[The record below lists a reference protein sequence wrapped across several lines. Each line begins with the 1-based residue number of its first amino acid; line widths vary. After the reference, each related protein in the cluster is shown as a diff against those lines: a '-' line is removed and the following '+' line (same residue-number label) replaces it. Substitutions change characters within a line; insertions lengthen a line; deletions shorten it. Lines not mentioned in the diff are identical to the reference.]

1 MHTQK
6 NSVLVRMEGIHK
18 TFPGVKALQDAQ
30 ISLNAGEVHV
40 LMGENGA
47 GKSTLMKIL
56 CGSYQADSGSIAI
69 DGKPVKITSPHSA
82 RQNGIVMIHQ
92 ELLMAENVT
101 VAENIFMGREFLH
114 HGIPG
119 LINRKKMEEE
129 ADRILNGT
137 LQANIPVN
145 LPVNQ
150 LSVAHKQMVEIA
162 KALSTNARVI
172 VMDEPTSSLG
182 ESEIQ
187 TLFSLIRQ
195 LKSQGTCIVYI
206 SHRMEEIFEIGDRV
220 TVMRDG
226 CFVQTCQ
233 LSTIDMDTLVQLMV
247 GRKLEE
253 KYPVHKALPGD
264 TILKVKHLN
273 RKGELFDINLEV
285 RRGEVLGIF
294 GLVGAKRTEMAKA
307 IFGARPIDS
316 GEVEI
321 QGQTVKIRSTK
332 DAIRNG
338 IALIPEDRKLEGL
351 VGIMS
356 VRDNIALPILPAL
369 RKGLFLSRK
378 KASQIAE
385 QYIEK
390 LSIKTPDLHR
400 AVRNLSGG
408 NQQKVVIAQWLASN
422 SKVVI
427 FDEPTRGIDVGA
439 KLEIYRIMNQLL
451 EQGTG
456 IIMISS
462 EMPELL
468 GVSDRIVVMKAGH
481 LVAEFSKNSATQ
493 EEILKC
499 AM

>member
-1 MHTQK
+1 
-6 NSVLVRMEGIHK
+6 
-18 TFPGVKALQDAQ
+18 
-30 ISLNAGEVHV
+30 
-40 LMGENGA
+40 
-47 GKSTLMKIL
+47 
-56 CGSYQADSGSIAI
+56 
-69 DGKPVKITSPHSA
+69 
-82 RQNGIVMIHQ
+82 
-92 ELLMAENVT
+92 
-101 VAENIFMGREFLH
+101 
-114 HGIPG
+114 
-119 LINRKKMEEE
+119 
-129 ADRILNGT
+129 
-137 LQANIPVN
+137 
-145 LPVNQ
+145 
-150 LSVAHKQMVEIA
+150 
-162 KALSTNARVI
+162 
-172 VMDEPTSSLG
+172 
-182 ESEIQ
+182 
-187 TLFSLIRQ
+187 
-195 LKSQGTCIVYI
+195 
-206 SHRMEEIFEIGDRV
+206 
-220 TVMRDG
+220 
-226 CFVQTCQ
+226 
-233 LSTIDMDTLVQLMV
+233 
-247 GRKLEE
+247 
-253 KYPVHKALPGD
+253 
-264 TILKVKHLN
+264 
-273 RKGELFDINLEV
+273 
-285 RRGEVLGIF
+285 
-294 GLVGAKRTEMAKA
+294 MAKA

-408 NQQKVVIAQWLASN
+408 NQQKVVIAKWLASN